1 MASLAAESLGAAVPA
16 VLEPKA
22 ITTLTQTI
30 ISDIRGS
37 KRLSAFAL
45 QDSVKVAEALLD
57 TGSFYDDAPKAFLVT
72 VVPHLVVAVLGEAPL
87 RSTYSRSRTDRE
99 MVIEELL
106 KVVVRLALAT
116 CIDVEQEALLLGP
129 LEQILQPNWAFYK
142 GGIDIYTNQW
152 KNNGCAH
159 VQKECQEIMNTPVAD
174 AAGEGQT
181 GFELILRRLLAERW
195 IGSPNAGAVLGI
207 FQASTAAGFLEPDV
221 RKQVADQVRTSKQ
234 TNAGNQTQEAWC
246 VCVRVYGCGV
256 CVPAVV
262 PAAVAFPSRRDI
274 VGAPSLPRAAR
285 LDYSRRHLSS
295 MLSVNRPNELW
306 MDIIERPC
314 GVLSFGMYSFSTP
327 SRLGCLDLKRD
338 LPSRIA
344 HADPRERA
352 PSRRHARSHAYIG

>member
-1 MASLAAESLGAAVPA
+1 MASLAAESLAAAVPA

-22 ITTLTQTI
+22 LTTLTQTI

-37 KRLSAFAL
+37 KRLSAFTL
-45 QDSVKVAEALLD
+45 QDSVKVVEALVD

-72 VVPHLVVAVLGEAPL
+72 VVPHLVRTVLQEAPV
-87 RSTYSRSRTDRE
+87 RSTYSRGRTDRE
-99 MVIEELL
+99 IVIEELL
-106 KVVVRLALAT
+106 KVVARLALAT
-116 CIDVEQEALLLGP
+116 CLDLEQEALLLGP

-221 RKQVADQVRTSKQ
+221 RMQVADQVRTSKQ
-234 TNAGNQTQEAWC
+234 TNTGNQTEAWC
-246 VCVRVYGCGV
+246 VCVCSGGCGV
-256 CVPAVV
+256 CVP
-262 PAAVAFPSRRDI
+262 AVAFPSRRDI
-274 VGAPSLPRAAR
+274 VGAPCLPRAAR
-285 LDYSRRHLSS
+285 LGYYRRH
-295 MLSVNRPNELW
+295 LSVNRPNESW
-306 MDIIERPC
+306 VDIIVRPS
-314 GVLSFGMYSFSTP
+314 GVLFV
-327 SRLGCLDLKRD
+327 
-338 LPSRIA
+338 
-344 HADPRERA
+344 
-352 PSRRHARSHAYIG
+352 